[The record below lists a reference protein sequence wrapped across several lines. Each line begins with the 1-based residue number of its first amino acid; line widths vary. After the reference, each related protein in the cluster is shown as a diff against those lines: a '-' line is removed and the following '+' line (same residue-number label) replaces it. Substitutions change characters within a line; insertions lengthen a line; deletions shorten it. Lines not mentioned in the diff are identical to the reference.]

1 MTEEEEDNNNNN
13 NNNNNYIRGDKAIA
27 IGEQRYVIEPIET
40 KYSNVDC

>member
-1 MTEEEEDNNNNN
+1 VTEEEEDNNNNN
-13 NNNNNYIRGDKAIA
+13 NYYYIRGDKAIA